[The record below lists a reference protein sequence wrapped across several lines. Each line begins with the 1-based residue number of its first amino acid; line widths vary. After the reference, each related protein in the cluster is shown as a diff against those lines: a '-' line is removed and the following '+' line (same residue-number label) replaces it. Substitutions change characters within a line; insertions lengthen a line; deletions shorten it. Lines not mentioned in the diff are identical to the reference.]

1 MSLQTIDLTRL
12 ALQPGETVL
21 DLGCGE
27 GRHSI
32 LAYLEAPIT
41 VVGLDLSSPD
51 LATTKQR
58 FSEFEDAQDN
68 TRSLNLIQG
77 SGLTLPF
84 ADHRF
89 DVVICS
95 EVLEHIPEFE
105 RVLAE
110 IRRVLK
116 PGGRI
121 SVSVPR
127 FFPEWICWK
136 LSDAYHEV
144 PGGHVRIFR
153 TSQLTQAVEKQNFKL
168 IKRHWAHSLHVPYWW
183 LKCLFW
189 ESGDKNWAVRTYH
202 RLLVW
207 DLMRGPWITRALDR
221 LLNPL
226 IGKSVVLYFDDGA
239 NA

>member
-1 MSLQTIDLTRL
+1 MSLQTIDLDRL
-12 ALQPGETVL
+12 ALQPGEKVL

-32 LAYLEAPIT
+32 LAYLAAPVQ
-41 VVGLDLSSPD
+41 VVGLDLSSNDLNTTRERFAEFVDPD
-51 LATTKQR
+51 D
-58 FSEFEDAQDN
+58 S
-68 TRSLNLIQG
+68 TRTLGLVRG
-77 SGLTLPF
+77 SGLILPF
-84 ADHRF
+84 ADHTF

-95 EVLEHIPEFE
+95 EVLEHIPDYES
-105 RVLAE
+105 VLEE

-127 FFPEWICWK
+127 FFPEWVCWK

-153 TSQLTQAVEKQNFKL
+153 TKELTQAVSAREFTL
-168 IKRHWAHSLHVPYWW
+168 EARHWAHALHVPYWW

-189 ESGDKNWAVRTYH
+189 ERADTNWAVRTYH

-207 DLMRGPWITRALDR
+207 DLMKAPWITRTLDR

-226 IGKSVVLYFDDGA
+226 LGKSVVFYFSDA
-239 NA
+239 SRS